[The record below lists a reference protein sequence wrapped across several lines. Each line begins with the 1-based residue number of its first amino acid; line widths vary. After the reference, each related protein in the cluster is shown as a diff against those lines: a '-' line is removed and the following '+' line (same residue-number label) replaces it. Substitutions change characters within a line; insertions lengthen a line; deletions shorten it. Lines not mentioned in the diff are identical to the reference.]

1 MTQKEKKAKR
11 ILKKLLNEQ
20 GYPTYANIFNEFDLH
35 LTSDPGVVGYM
46 EPGKGVITLNH
57 GLDMSQIS
65 VIVRHEILHEYL
77 NHTVRLLKKVN
88 APSTNIYDYK
98 QQKVNPDDLTISDL
112 MNLGYNPRQANI
124 AGDYE
129 ISNRGYTEEDKAV
142 ARAIKLN
149 GQELQGLVT
158 EDQHPDWVDYT
169 VEELYDALQQ
179 ERQQQDPTPD
189 DIDDSNDGQQ
199 GQEGQPGGEGQQG
212 SDQSGDSSDES
223 DSGQSGQSGDSDQQG
238 DQEQQGQ
245 SGQQGGQQSGQTQS
259 GNQTGKDNGQS
270 QNGQNQQGSTQQGGG
285 GQSGQSQ
292 NTIRGRLIDDTT
304 FEDENGNIIRL

>member
-1 MTQKEKKAKR
+1 MMTQKEKKAKR
-11 ILKKLLNEQ
+11 ILRKLLNEQ
-20 GYPTYANIFNEFDLH
+20 GYPTYSNIFNEFDLH
-35 LTSDPGVVGYM
+35 LTSDPNVVGYM

-98 QQKVNPDDLTISDL
+98 QKKVDPNDLTISDL
-112 MNLGYNPRQANI
+112 LNLGYNPRQANI

-149 GQELQGLVT
+149 GQELRGLVT
-158 EDQHPDWVDYT
+158 EDDHPDWVDYT

-179 ERQQQDPTPD
+179 ERQQQDPQPE
-189 DIDDSNDGQQ
+189 DINNNGNEGSQ
-199 GQEGQPGGEGQQG
+199 GQEGQQGGEGQQ
-212 SDQSGDSSDES
+212 SDGNQQS
-223 DSGQSGQSGDSDQQG
+223 
-238 DQEQQGQ
+238 
-245 SGQQGGQQSGQTQS
+245 QGGQEGQSSDQNQQNGDDQTSDNSQNDSNDGKQS
-259 GNQTGKDNGQS
+259 GNNGQ
-270 QNGQNQQGSTQQGGG
+270 QNGQ
-285 GQSGQSQ
+285 
-292 NTIRGRLIDDTT
+292 
-304 FEDENGNIIRL
+304 